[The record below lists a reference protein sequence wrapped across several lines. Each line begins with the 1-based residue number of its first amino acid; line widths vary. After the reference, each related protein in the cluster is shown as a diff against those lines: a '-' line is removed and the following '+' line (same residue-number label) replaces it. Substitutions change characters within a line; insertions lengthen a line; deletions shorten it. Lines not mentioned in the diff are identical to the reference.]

1 MKPALSL
8 TWRLGLSGALVA
20 ALASALLGA
29 YLFSSFEQQLMRR
42 DDVQLLGKMR
52 QLRQLLGRSGTPEL
66 LVQQADY
73 LRDTMSGESNALIEI
88 RAAPAQGGRVLLS
101 INPPGL
107 PLPATAPLPLDQ
119 EPAPQH
125 LSHWTTP
132 EGVPAAGLTAWARL
146 GEGEAPMR
154 AQEQV
159 EVRLARLYPERRAL
173 LAEYRWRIAAAS
185 LAAGCLAAGLV
196 LVLVWQGLSPL
207 RRLRAQTAAIGPQSL
222 GLRLETADAPAEFRP
237 WVEGLNAMLARLEQG
252 YAQLNQFAADLAHEM
267 RTPLA
272 TLTGQSQVMLSRAR
286 TEAEYAALM
295 ESQLQELERL
305 NRMVDSLLFL
315 ARSEHEAMAGALQVQ
330 TVSAG
335 AELARQADYFAD
347 LAEERGLRL
356 QCDGDAELRAEP
368 QLLRRALA
376 NLISNA
382 LRHARPGTCVELRVR
397 LEPSLGLAAGSG
409 SGLRPRPENE
419 PPSVVLEVINEG
431 EPLPPQ
437 VLSRLFD
444 RFYRTDESRHRDAG
458 GSGLG
463 LAIVRAIMALHGGTA
478 QVRQVSAER
487 IAFVLRFPAMP
498 PVQSSLQTQSGEWTP
513 PNPRA
518 VDGAEP

>member
-29 YLFSSFEQQLMRR
+29 YLFGSFEQQLLRR

-52 QLRQLLGRSGTPEL
+52 QLRQLLGHSGTPEL

-88 RAAPAQGGRVLLS
+88 HAAPAQGGRLLLS

-119 EPAPQH
+119 EPAPQS

-132 EGVPAAGLTAWARL
+132 EGVPAAGLAAYVRM
-146 GEGEAPMR
+146 GEGEA
-154 AQEQV
+154 QVQV

-185 LAAGCLAAGLV
+185 LAAGCLAAALV
-196 LVLVWQGLSPL
+196 LALIWQGLSPL
-207 RRLRAQTAAIGPQSL
+207 RQLRAQTAAIGPQSL

-237 WVEGLNAMLARLEQG
+237 WVMGLNAMLSRLEQG

-272 TLTGQSQVMLSRAR
+272 TLTGQSQVMLSRTR

-315 ARSEHEAMAGALQVQ
+315 ARSEHQTMAGALHIQ
-330 TVSAG
+330 TLSAG

-347 LAEERGLRL
+347 LAEERGLSL
-356 QCDGDAELRAEP
+356 HCDGDAALQAEP

-397 LEPSLGLAAGSG
+397 QEPSLGVGSG
-409 SGLRPRPENE
+409 SGLRPGPGHEQ
-419 PPSVVLEVINEG
+419 PSVVLEVINEG
-431 EPLPPQ
+431 DPLPPQ

-463 LAIVRAIMALHGGTA
+463 LAIVRAIMASHGGTA
-478 QVRQVSAER
+478 HVRQVSAER
-487 IAFVLRFPAMP
+487 IAFVLRFPALAP
-498 PVQSSLQTQSGEWTP
+498 TQPSLQAQSGGLTP
-513 PNPRA
+513 PNHA
-518 VDGAEP
+518 SG

>member
-1 MKPALSL
+1 MRLALSL

-29 YLFSSFEQQLMRR
+29 YLFSSFEQQLLRR

-52 QLRQLLGRSGTPEL
+52 QLRQLLGHSGTPEL
-66 LVQQADY
+66 LVLQADY

-88 RAAPAQGGRVLLS
+88 HAPPAQGRRVLLS

-132 EGVPAAGLTAWARL
+132 DGVPAAGLTAWARL
-146 GEGEAPMR
+146 GEGAVQM
-154 AQEQV
+154 QV

-196 LVLVWQGLSPL
+196 LALIWQGLSPL

-237 WVEGLNAMLARLEQG
+237 WVEGLNAMLSRLEQG

-272 TLTGQSQVMLSRAR
+272 TLTGQSQVMLSRTR

-315 ARSEHEAMAGALQVQ
+315 ARSEHQAMAGALQAQ
-330 TVSAG
+330 TLSAG
-335 AELARQADYFAD
+335 AELARQADYFGD
-347 LAEERGLRL
+347 LAEERGLSL
-356 QCDGDAELRAEP
+356 HCEGDAALQAEP

-382 LRHARPGTCVELRVR
+382 LRHARPGSCVELRVR
-397 LEPSLGLAAGSG
+397 QESSQRSGSG
-409 SGLRPRPENE
+409 SR
-419 PPSVVLEVINEG
+419 PSVVLEVINEG
-431 EPLPPQ
+431 DPLPPQ

-478 QVRQVSAER
+478 EVRQVSAER
-487 IAFVLRFPAMP
+487 IAFVLRFPALASTQP
-498 PVQSSLQTQSGEWTP
+498 SLPARTVESAP
-513 PNPRA
+513 PNNTS
-518 VDGAEP
+518 G